1 MSDTD
6 FHDPDLARWLQEAG
20 RRRSVPVRGAGL
32 EATAPLEAMAEPV
45 AAEAD
50 PVPRAPE
57 RGRFITRPRELI
69 LFALAAMAFQ
79 SYFFADVYLQIY
91 SLNSVIVFV

>member
-6 FHDPDLARWLQEAG
+6 FHDPELARWLQEAG
-20 RRRSVPVRGAGL
+20 RRRTVRGAGL
-32 EATAPLEAMAEPV
+32 EASAPLEAIPAPV
-45 AAEAD
+45 AAEAA
-50 PVPRAPE
+50 PAVSAPQRA
-57 RGRFITRPRELI
+57 RFITHPRELI
-69 LFALAAMAFQ
+69 LFALTALAFQ